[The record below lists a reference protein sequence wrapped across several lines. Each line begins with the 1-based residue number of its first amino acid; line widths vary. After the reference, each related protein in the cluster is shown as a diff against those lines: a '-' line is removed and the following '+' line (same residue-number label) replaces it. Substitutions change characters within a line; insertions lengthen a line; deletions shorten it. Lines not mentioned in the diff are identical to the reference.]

1 MLTREQVA
9 GCRATIKTDPKPN
22 RRWRESI
29 FVSAL
34 DSIDFLEGKLSS
46 CESCLAEAEREV
58 ERLRQEILGCIRLIP
73 TKFVVRDFSERRTEE
88 CIEGTLAISISRL
101 NAELVKCQDAQQLLN
116 SEGRAGA

>member
-1 MLTREQVA
+1 MKYAPVTKDTRNNVATFMQQTLPRTGIGNAAWRGFNEILADLT
-9 GCRATIKTDPKPN
+9 
-22 RRWRESI
+22 
-29 FVSAL
+29 
-34 DSIDFLEGKLSS
+34 S
-46 CESCLAEAEREV
+46 CEACLAQAEREV

-116 SEGRAGA
+116 SEGRAGT